1 MNRVSDRSNNIEIQQ
16 CQNLTN
22 EVTNVNRE
30 NQYRIDKI
38 FEKLM
43 IIKK

>member
-30 NQYRIDKI
+30 NQYRIDK
-38 FEKLM
+38 FLKKLM